1 MRNVDIIYKAK
12 SLVSVNKRRL
22 FPVFVFIG
30 LVGVIPS
37 LISEPIITL
46 ILTLILIPIQQGY
59 ITSTFKLYDQDVSN
73 INTYEDGLYGLLKWP
88 QLFSTYFMYHLFK
101 IIIFIIETLIAM
113 LIMMIFF
120 GKQIQGLISQFYWVE
135 QMLESSMFGMDTMA
149 LSFLGN
155 FIGSVLLIVFLFLAL
170 YFITSI
176 VYDLC
181 FFPTFYLVQED
192 TKGIAAMKKAYAM
205 MDGHKWQLFTL
216 KLSFFG
222 WAILA
227 WLLIFLMGCAFAL
240 IIPNVE
246 IYFILTLVLG
256 VAVSAWIYHI
266 NYQTALTVFYKEVLG
281 EPEEVVF
288 EEKDIDQMSDMDE
301 FEAYVT
307 QVLDKEEIDI
317 VDDQM
322 TVEENDDGFYDR
334 FGMREMILGLCIYLP
349 LYFIFARYIVSYIF
363 QFFIYL
369 FSLNDMNV
377 INAWFNFAIDGIL
390 CLIGFFMFTRYFKE
404 AWQYFKELSG
414 KTKLKIALAG
424 YGIIYLISFITN
436 LIIQLI
442 DFGSQSANQMNVET
456 IMAAAP
462 LPMIIAV
469 VVFAPIIE
477 ELVFRGI
484 IFRSLRKFNVPLAII
499 VSGFLF
505 GFIHVSSAVF
515 AGDFSQLL
523 QVLPY
528 MAMGIVFAYS
538 YEKSKSIS
546 VPIYLHMINNLVS
559 VLLIFLVQ

>member
-12 SLVSVNKRRL
+12 SLVSVNKRCL

-113 LIMMIFF
+113 LMIMIFF

-390 CLIGFFMFTRYFKE
+390 CLIGFIMFTRYFKE

-414 KTKLKIALAG
+414 ETKLKIALAG

-456 IMAAAP
+456 IMATAP